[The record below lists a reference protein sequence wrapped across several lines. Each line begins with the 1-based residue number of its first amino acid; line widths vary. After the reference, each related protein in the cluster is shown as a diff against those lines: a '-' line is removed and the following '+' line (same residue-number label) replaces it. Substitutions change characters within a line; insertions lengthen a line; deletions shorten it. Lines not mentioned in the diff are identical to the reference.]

1 MVQLKGCLVSEN
13 IVDSNSVHGGNYQ
26 RSSSAS
32 VHKTVYAWTGQ
43 KHETYAFLLYDTY
56 RLTVSHIPFFFFM
69 KLEKRDTKKKK
80 KLHNL
85 MKKSITTY
93 RGIKKEDRPKFSREE
108 TMHLVYYMHR
118 SFTIITYGLI

>member
-1 MVQLKGCLVSEN
+1 MEATINAAPLRVYIKQCTHERGKNTKHMHFYCMTLTDLQ
-13 IVDSNSVHGGNYQ
+13 SV
-26 RSSSAS
+26 
-32 VHKTVYAWTGQ
+32 
-43 KHETYAFLLYDTY
+43 TY
-56 RLTVSHIPFFFFM
+56 HFFFFM